1 VIRYLCS
8 ELVALKRHAGETT
21 VNLEEIWEDGAAIE
35 MDEAAEGEIDVGQ
48 KVELLCGET
57 RLPGKITLAAKHD
70 FGWRVELAFAP
81 GIKWTAALFQ
91 PQHMLNPQEL
101 LGKKVAD

>member
-8 ELVALKRHAGETT
+8 ELVVLKHDSSETT
-21 VNLEEIWEDGAAIE
+21 VNLEEIWENGAAIE
-35 MDEAAEGEIDVGQ
+35 MDNGMAVGE

-57 RLPGKITLAAKHD
+57 RLAGKITLAAKHD
-70 FGWRVELAFAP
+70 FGWRVELGFAP
-81 GIKWTAALFQ
+81 GVKWTAELFQ

-101 LGKKVAD
+101 KGKKAQD